1 MSTIIKPESYF
12 DEQRPIEFTPFFNP
26 KSGQFQH
33 WERLD
38 TTRVRSD
45 TFTFVSGAVYEK
57 PRNFKLKLQ
66 ISIDIDAKPMVHL
79 SNLTTFTNNEE
90 TRAFRRQLRIV
101 YGTGRR
107 EDIAYFCWH
116 ESKVNKFIKKNKES
130 ELTVQHGIPV
140 SSGNKN
146 NPLTKELMKD
156 AIVSAI
162 KMNDSIVACVVSI
175 GQFSKAFLF
184 EQPDTSK
191 AKKELKAGVQRPI
204 VLFHDHMDED

>member
-1 MSTIIKPESYF
+1 MIKPESYF

-26 KSGQFQH
+26 KSGQFQY

-45 TFTFVSGAVYEK
+45 TLTFVSGAIYKK

-66 ISIDIDAKPMVHL
+66 ISIDMDAKPMMHIG
-79 SNLTTFTNNEE
+79 NLTTFANTET
-90 TRAFRRQLRIV
+90 TRAFRRQLKIV

-116 ESKVNKFIKKNKES
+116 ESKVNKFLDKNKDV
-130 ELTVQHGIPV
+130 ELSIQHGIPV

-156 AIVSAI
+156 AIVTVI
-162 KMNDSIVACVVSI
+162 KHDDSIVACVVSI
-175 GQFSKAFLF
+175 GQFNKAYLF
-184 EQPDTSK
+184 EQPDMSK
-191 AKKELKAGVQRPI
+191 AKKELQAGIQRPI
-204 VLFHDHMDED
+204 MLFHDYMDDE

>member
-26 KSGQFQH
+26 KSGQFQY

-45 TFTFVSGAVYEK
+45 TLTFVSGAVYKK

-66 ISIDIDAKPMVHL
+66 ISIDVDAKPMMHIG
-79 SNLTTFTNNEE
+79 NLTTFTNVET
-90 TRAFRRQLRIV
+90 TRAFRRQLKIV

-116 ESKVNKFIKKNKES
+116 EGKVNKFIEKNKDA
-130 ELTVQHGIPV
+130 ELTIQHGIPV

-156 AIVSAI
+156 AIVTII
-162 KMNDSIVACVVSI
+162 KLGDAIVACIVSI
-175 GQFSKAFLF
+175 GQFNKAYLF
-184 EQPDTSK
+184 EEFDSTR
-191 AKKELKAGVQRPI
+191 AKKELRSGVQRPI
-204 VLFHDHMDED
+204 ALFHDHMGDE